1 MFIVLVVFI
10 LFIVLVVFILFKVGF
25 LSLHCDD
32 LLVSC
37 EGLSMFGCDDLLVS
51 CEGLSMFGCFA
62 CFYSTSS
69 KLANSKVSKPG
80 SKLEVREKAET
91 KDVVEEALALAKIE
105 DLNPLEIQALE

>member
-25 LSLHCDD
+25 LSLH
-32 LLVSC
+32 
-37 EGLSMFGCDDLLVS
+37 CDDLLVS